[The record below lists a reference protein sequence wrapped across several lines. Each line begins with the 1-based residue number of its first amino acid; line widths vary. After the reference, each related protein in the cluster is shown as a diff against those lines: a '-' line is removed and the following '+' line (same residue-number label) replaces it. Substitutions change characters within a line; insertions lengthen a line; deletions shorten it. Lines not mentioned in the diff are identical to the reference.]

1 MPQLVDSQPRN
12 LASTL
17 RDQLDRAE
25 RLIVQV
31 DGENVV
37 TLLTLLDSIERT
49 LEELIATGMDVRPE
63 QSRWE
68 SLLNRVNSRPQPI
81 VHAARVAGGLP
92 KLRAEQAAPD
102 NFWWRLDEEVTRR
115 RGRAIR
121 RAVLTLVAIV
131 VVVVGGVWAVE
142 TFFPPDPEAV
152 AMVETTN
159 RLDSLIAEQRWEEA
173 LAVVQEARRQYPA
186 QPELAVWEIVF
197 YERLGQTDQVQA
209 GMEAARQLLADNPV
223 QLWIHLGNDRMLVG
237 DLDGAEAAAKEGLVL
252 APEEPQIIFL
262 LGNIAESRGDYP
274 GAIGYFEQTFAL
286 AQETMPQLAVIARV
300 RMGQLL
306 QSSSAFQSPMATPAQ

>member
-17 RDQLDRAE
+17 RDQLDQTE

-31 DGENVV
+31 DGENVA
-37 TLLTLLDSIERT
+37 TLLTLLDSIEGT
-49 LEELIATGMDVRPE
+49 LEELIAAGMDVRSE

-81 VHAARVAGGLP
+81 VQAAKIAGGLP
-92 KLRAEQAAPD
+92 KLRAEHAVAD
-102 NFWWRLDEEVTRR
+102 NFWWHLDEEVTRR
-115 RGRAIR
+115 RVRSIR

-131 VVVVGGVWAVE
+131 GVVVGGVWAVD

-159 RLDSLIAEQRWEEA
+159 SIDRLIAEQRWEEA
-173 LAVVQEARRQYPA
+173 LAIVQAARSRYPA
-186 QPELAVWEIVF
+186 QPELAVWEIVL
-197 YERLGQTDQVQA
+197 YERLGETDEVQA
-209 GMEAARQLLADNPV
+209 GMLAAQQLLVDHPV
-223 QLWIHLGNDRMLVG
+223 QFWIELGKARMMVG
-237 DLDGAEAAAKEGLVL
+237 DLDGAEAAAKEGLAL
-252 APEEPQIIFL
+252 APDDPQLVFL
-262 LGNIAESRGDYP
+262 LGGIAETRGDYA
-274 GAIGYFEQTFAL
+274 GAIGYFEQTFTL
-286 AQETMPQLAVIARV
+286 AQDTMPQLAVIARV

-306 QSSSAFQSPMATPAQ
+306 QSSSVFQSPMATPVQ